1 MSAIEEAFGHLA
13 SYRKC
18 VERMRAE
25 WPGFAARRYQRLQ
38 QRLSDTAIEK
48 SAENV
53 LEDLF
58 TTVLDWPLADV
69 LLQEGRADV
78 VLSRAGFKRLVLE
91 VKKPGSLIWHR
102 PAVNKALE
110 QARRYA
116 ADQRVGAV
124 AVSDA
129 TMLYAADIANGILR
143 DRALVALDSSQAP
156 EALWLL
162 SVHGIYQRPPV
173 VAVDLDVALACNGT
187 AIVNDTGTGALLH
200 PKYKLGMRCFAY
212 VGDAGDAHTWKL
224 PYLLADGTP
233 DAKRLP
239 KAIQCIVTSYR
250 GANVGIPRDASSD
263 VMVLL
268 AIAARELRKLP
279 CQNPSTAT
287 AYRDAH
293 EFLEQ
298 WNLLSRVGCC
308 SQHTSSTNDNNRML
322 KLPVE

>member
-1 MSAIEEAFGHLA
+1 MNLIEESFGHLA

-18 VERMRAE
+18 FERMRAE
-25 WPGFAARRYQRLQ
+25 WPGFTARRDQRLQ

-58 TTVLDWPLADV
+58 ATVLDWPLADV
-69 LLQEGRADV
+69 LLQEGRADM
-78 VLSRAGFKRLVLE
+78 VLSRGGFKRLVLE
-91 VKKPGSLIWHR
+91 VKKPGSLTWHR
-102 PAVNKALE
+102 AAVNKALE

-129 TMLYAADIANGILR
+129 TMLYAADIVNGALH
-143 DRALVALDSSQAP
+143 DRVLVALDAKQAP
-156 EALWLL
+156 VALWLL
-162 SVHGIYQRPPV
+162 SVHGIYQVPPPV
-173 VAVDLDVALACNGT
+173 AAADLDVAPACDGT
-187 AIVNDTGTGALLH
+187 AITSDSGEGSLQH
-200 PKYKLGMRCFAY
+200 PRYKLGMWCFAY
-212 VGDAGDAHTWKL
+212 VGAASDTRTWKL
-224 PYLLADGTP
+224 PYLLADGRP
-233 DAKRLP
+233 DSKRLP

-250 GANVGIPRDASSD
+250 GANVAIPRDACGD

-268 AIAARELRKLP
+268 AIAAKELRKLP
-279 CQNPSTAT
+279 CQNRSTAK

-298 WNLLSRVGCC
+298 SNLLSRVGCC
-308 SQHTSSTNDNNRML
+308 SQ
-322 KLPVE
+322 